1 MNNSNE
7 TTSKEAPVETQQEL
21 TERDKS
27 DINACVFEINKI
39 LDEQINPILKKY
51 RCVQTYSVSGEGSQM
66 QIRQLIL
73 KQK

>member
-1 MNNSNE
+1 MNNNE
-7 TTSKEAPVETQQEL
+7 TTRQELPVEAQQEL

-27 DINACVFEINKI
+27 DINACVFEINKV

-51 RCVQTYSVSGEGSQM
+51 RCVQTYSVTGEGSQL
-66 QIRQLIL
+66 QIRQIIL